1 MASYN
6 VLVKSAPVSLA
17 LVRDGFSAPAFVFGP
32 IWFVWHRAWLGAGFW
47 LSGITLI
54 AGAALATRIPPG
66 ALILAIVVFAGLM
79 AMEASELRKRS
90 LTRRG
95 YQTADVVEAHGASE
109 AEIRF
114 LARHA
119 SALGVEADSPARARP
134 GAQKVETVG
143 LFLSGT

>member
-6 VLVKSAPVSLA
+6 VLVRDAPVGLS
-17 LVRDGFSAPAFVFGP
+17 LVRDGFSTLAFIFGP
-32 IWFVWHRAWLGAGFW
+32 IWFIWHRAWLGAGFW
-47 LSGITLI
+47 LSGLALI
-54 AGAALATRIPPG
+54 AGAALATRIPPA
-66 ALILAIVVFAGLM
+66 ALVVAIVAFAGLM

-95 YQTADVVEAHGASE
+95 YRAADVVEAHGARE

-114 LARHA
+114 LARHVT
-119 SALGVEADSPARARP
+119 ALGAEGVRPSPFRP
-134 GAQKVETVG
+134 GGQKAETVG